1 MGTSA
6 NTVFAE
12 SLRLP
17 KLADA
22 NFINTE
28 AGEEAGEKMQEK
40 NTHLTKDWQFHWE
53 IGNFLKD

>member
-1 MGTSA
+1 MIGNELATSNDA
-6 NTVFAE
+6 VFWA

-28 AGEEAGEKMQEK
+28 TVKPCQK
-40 NTHLTKDWQFHWE
+40 STHLSRLCSE
-53 IGNFLKD
+53 IAK